1 MREFKN
7 RIRKGIKRVKLLI
20 LIGNLFLY
28 KKKTVSYYIYIYS
41 LYVCSYIV
49 NKLAAFINRLDR
61 KNIFFFLK
69 TATVKNRG
77 PM

>member
-28 KKKTVSYYIYIYS
+28 KKKQFHITYIYS

-61 KNIFFFLK
+61 KNIFCFLK